1 MRRIGMAALCSS
13 LLIVLMAAQS
23 KASPMSDP
31 SAQREI
37 RVAMKK
43 FEFSPKQITVRKG
56 ESVRLVVT
64 SVNVDHGIAIEEFG
78 IDQAVK
84 AGQTK
89 TIEFTAAREG
99 KFRMFCSVFCGD
111 GHPDMEGEVIVTGGS
126 QDASSMQVKF
136 EQSEPDVVYVS
147 SGSETLKINTK
158 TKQVVK
164 VESSVATA
172 SPTDST
178 STPARDEDSGSAR
191 PSQPYDYQV
200 VNVPT
205 PKRVPR
211 GSLNILFTHRFR
223 QPIKPLAESDDDL
236 FGLDSSSVS
245 SIGLSYG
252 ITDRL
257 YARFYRSPIAQE
269 GLFKTI
275 ELGFGY
281 HLLDEAGRSPIA
293 LSGYASVEGD
303 NNFKDDFT
311 YNLQAMLSRSVTEY
325 VTLFFSPAVHIN
337 SNKDGR
343 RFLRHLQGAFSED
356 LLATLNDFDE
366 HGASFG
372 FGVNARIRPTTS
384 LLFEYVPRTGFKL
397 GSINAIIDEDT
408 GEVISLE
415 NITEASLGFGIEKR
429 LGRHSFSLTFS
440 NTQATT
446 TSRYNSSN
454 LGRPLK
460 RFSIGF
466 NLFRRLF

>member
-1 MRRIGMAALCSS
+1 MRRMVMAALCSS
-13 LLIVLMAAQS
+13 ILISLMAAVSQ
-23 KASPMSDP
+23 ASSPFDP
-31 SAQREI
+31 TAQREI
-37 RVAMKK
+37 RVSMKK

-56 ESVRLVVT
+56 ERIKLIVKSED
-64 SVNVDHGIAIEEFG
+64 VDHGIAVEELG

-89 TIEFTAAREG
+89 TVEFTATREG
-99 KFRMFCSVFCGD
+99 KFRMYCSVFCGD
-111 GHPDMEGEVIVTGGS
+111 GHPEMEGEIIVTGGGEDLS
-126 QDASSMQVKF
+126 AMQVKF

-147 SGSETLKINTK
+147 SGRETLRINTR
-158 TKQVVK
+158 TREVVK
-164 VESSVATA
+164 VEERLASSET
-172 SPTDST
+172 
-178 STPARDEDSGSAR
+178 TPAAVPAQESESASVS
-191 PSQPYDYQV
+191 PPQPYDYQV

-223 QPIKPLAESDDDL
+223 QPIRPLEDSDDDL
-236 FGLDSSSVS
+236 FGLDSSSIS
-245 SIGLSYG
+245 SIGLTYG

-257 YARFYRSPIAQE
+257 YARFYRSPIAQQ

-293 LSGYASVEGD
+293 LSAYASVEGD
-303 NNFKDDFT
+303 NNFKEDFT
-311 YNLQAMLSRSVTEY
+311 YNLQAMMSRSVTRY

-337 SNKDGR
+337 SNKDR
-343 RFLRHLQGAFSED
+343 RFLRDFEDSFSED
-356 LLATLNDFDE
+356 VINNINDFGE

-372 FGVNARIRPTTS
+372 LGVNARIRPTLS

-397 GSINAIIDEDT
+397 GTFNATVDEET
-408 GEVISLE
+408 GEVIRLE
-415 NITEASLGFGIEKR
+415 NVSEASLGFGIEKR

-454 LGRPLK
+454 LGRPAD

-466 NLFRRLF
+466 NLFRRLL

>member
-1 MRRIGMAALCSS
+1 MRRIVLATLCSA
-13 LLIVLMAAQS
+13 LLTILMAARSQ
-23 KASPMSDP
+23 ASTPADP
-31 SAQREI
+31 PAQREI
-37 RVAMKK
+37 QVSMKK

-56 ESVRLVVT
+56 ERVILVVK
-64 SVNVDHGIAIEEFG
+64 SVDVDHGIAISEFG

-89 TIEFTAAREG
+89 NVEFTATREG
-99 KFRMFCSVFCGD
+99 KFRMYCSVFCGE
-111 GHPDMEGEVIVTGGS
+111 GHPDMEGEIIVTGGGEN
-126 QDASSMQVKF
+126 SSAMQVKF
-136 EQSEPDVVYVS
+136 EQAEPDVVYVS
-147 SGSETLKINTK
+147 SGGETLKINTK
-158 TKQVVK
+158 TREVAK
-164 VESSVATA
+164 VEQAAMASSAPDTTTA
-172 SPTDST
+172 
-178 STPARDEDSGSAR
+178 AQNEGGGSAR

-200 VNVPT
+200 VNIPT
-205 PKRVPR
+205 PRRVPR

-223 QPIKPLAESDDDL
+223 QPIKPLEESDDDL

-245 SIGLSYG
+245 SIGLTYG

-269 GLFKTI
+269 GLFKTVEI
-275 ELGFGY
+275 GFGY
-281 HLLDEAGRSPIA
+281 HLLDEAGRSPLA
-293 LSGYASVEGD
+293 LSAYTSVEGD

-311 YNLQAMLSRSVTEY
+311 YNFQAMMSRSVTPY
-325 VTLFFSPAVHIN
+325 VTLFFSPAVHVN

-397 GSINAIIDEDT
+397 GSINAIVDEET
-408 GEVISLE
+408 GEVLRLE
-415 NITEASLGFGIEKR
+415 NVTEASLGFGIEKR
-429 LGRHSFSLTFS
+429 LGRHSFALTFS
-440 NTQATT
+440 NTQSTT

-454 LGRPLK
+454 LGRQPS

-466 NLFRRLF
+466 NLFRRLL